1 MSKYVT
7 VQMYFQKWERY
18 NADGYFP
25 DPTNSTGL
33 DGSTYETFHLNDDGE
48 WTQEYIYD
56 EPENLADLKAS
67 LGDGY
72 ISRYYQMNFFSIKG
86 LDGDNGIRLLNILN
100 EETKT
105 QQLEIGV
112 LEADIQQGH
121 AIRNIMGS
129 YIYGYKSSDEPQ

>member
-56 EPENLADLKAS
+56 DPENLADLKAS

-72 ISRYYQMNFFSIKG
+72 ISRYYQMSFFNIKG
-86 LDGDNGIRLLNILN
+86 LDGDNGIRLLKILN

-105 QQLEIGV
+105 QQLEGGV
-112 LEADIQQGH
+112 MEADIQQGH
-121 AIRNIMGS
+121 AIRNIMGA
-129 YIYGYKSSDEPQ
+129 YIYGCKSSDESP